1 MFGIFAFYHAG
12 RVLGH
17 LEFRA
22 ILMAVHR
29 EAVSH
34 AVQHLAQ
41 G

>member
-1 MFGIFAFYHAG
+1 MFGIFALYHAG
-12 RVLGH
+12 RDFGH
-17 LEFRA
+17 LEIRV